1 MTPRPEITGESPRPP
16 GATIHLNGLE
26 SWPDLVDAR
35 GSMIEAAR
43 TALGTDPR
51 LVQGELSITLVD
63 DTEMTRLNGEW
74 LVQAGST
81 DVIAFSLG
89 SAESALGDVYIAPE
103 TAGRN
108 ASRLGVDLT
117 EEILRLVI
125 HGTLHVIGYDH
136 PDGPDRDSSEMY
148 RLQEELLRGLEVR

>member
-1 MTPRPEITGESPRPP
+1 MPPPEIPDETPLPP
-16 GATIHLNGLE
+16 GVIVHLNGLE
-26 SWPDLVDAR
+26 AWPDLVELR
-35 GSMIEAAR
+35 RSMSEAAR
-43 TALGTDPR
+43 TTLATEHR
-51 LVQGELSITLVD
+51 LIAGELSVTLVD
-63 DTEMTRLNGEW
+63 DIEMKRLNEEW
-74 LVQAGST
+74 LDRAGST

-89 SAESALGDVYIAPE
+89 TNESVLGDVYIAPD

-108 ASRLGVDLT
+108 AARLGVDLT

-125 HGTLHVIGYDH
+125 HGTLHIIGYDH